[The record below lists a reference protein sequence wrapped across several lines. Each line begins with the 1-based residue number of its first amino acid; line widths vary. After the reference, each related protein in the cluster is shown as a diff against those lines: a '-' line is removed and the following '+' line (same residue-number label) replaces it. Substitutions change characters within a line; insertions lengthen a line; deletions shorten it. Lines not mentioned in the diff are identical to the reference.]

1 MTTGEAPDAAGR
13 GDGAAGVSASRSAA
27 GTALGSAAGSASS
40 GTLAG
45 NVAGQS
51 VMVEA
56 LRAQESAPER
66 GWWARLTGRSPLT
79 EDARPWYLGAVGE
92 IRVAGLITRLGPE
105 WMVLHAVPVGAGT
118 SDIDHVLVGPAG
130 VVTVN
135 TKNHG
140 TQRVWVAGKAF
151 LVAGQKKP
159 YIRNSEHEAAR
170 AAKLLTAA
178 VGRPVTASAMIVV
191 VDPKQMVVREKPA
204 SVAVV
209 TSSGMLRALRAQARR
224 GPALPAGDLEALR
237 AAAIEPRTWHRAP
250 APAIDTADLQSRFG
264 RLHRAVTGA
273 RRRRTAWRFV
283 GLLAVI
289 TVACAAYLAI
299 TSGLLDAIA

>member
-1 MTTGEAPDAAGR
+1 MTEAPQPPVAAADAAAAADAGR
-13 GDGAAGVSASRSAA
+13 AAASL
-27 GTALGSAAGSASS
+27 TAH
-40 GTLAG
+40 
-45 NVAGQS
+45 VPGQS

-56 LRAQESAPER
+56 LAAQQSAPDR
-66 GWWARLTGRSPLT
+66 GWWARVTGRSPLT
-79 EDARPWYLGAVGE
+79 EEARPWYLGAVGE
-92 IRVAGLITRLGPE
+92 IRVARLLARLGPE
-105 WMVLHAVPVGAGT
+105 WTVLHAVPVGAGT

-140 TQRVWVAGKAF
+140 LQKVWVAGKAF
-151 LVAGQKKP
+151 LVAGQKQP

-204 SVAVV
+204 SVVV
-209 TSSGMLRALRAQARR
+209 VSSDGMLRALRNQARR
-224 GPALPAGDLEALR
+224 GPVLAAADLEALR
-237 AAAIEPRTWHRAP
+237 AAAIEPRTWHRSP
-250 APAIDTADLQSRFG
+250 QPAIDTAELQERFD
-264 RLHRAVTGA
+264 RLHRTVVQA
-273 RRRRTAWRFV
+273 RRRRAAWRFA

-289 TVACAAYLAI
+289 TLACTAYLAI
-299 TSGLLDAIA
+299 TSGLLDAIT